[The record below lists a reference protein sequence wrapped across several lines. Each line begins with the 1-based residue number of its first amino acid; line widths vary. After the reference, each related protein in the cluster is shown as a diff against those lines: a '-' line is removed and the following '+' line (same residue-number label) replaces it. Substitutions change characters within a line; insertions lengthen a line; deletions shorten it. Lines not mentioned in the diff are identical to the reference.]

1 MEKKTKIILVVG
13 VVAVVCIILLS
24 VFVVPFIGY
33 YRISEGMTELEV
45 KNILGEPKY
54 NQTFNRSVP
63 FFGPPPNLP
72 TNMTFRALS
81 YFISDQVVGIILVSS
96 SDYSKLTGKN
106 IEDNLWRVA
115 EKNMHP
121 SSWTS

>member
-1 MEKKTKIILVVG
+1 MEKKTKIILAVG

-33 YRISEGMTELEV
+33 YRISKGMTELEV
-45 KNILGEPKY
+45 KNILGEPKF
-54 NQTFNRSVP
+54 NQTFNMSVP
-63 FFGPPPNLP
+63 FFGYRPNLP
-72 TNMTFRALS
+72 KNMTFQSLN
-81 YFISDQVVGIILVSS
+81 YFINDQEVAIILVSS

-106 IEDNLWRVA
+106 IEDSLWRVV
-115 EKNMHP
+115 EKNMNP